1 MTYLGSIG
9 YFLTQGP
16 VLSNGSSSEKL
27 MLNGGLECTTCLSLA
42 LYAKCVCFA
51 SLTLTGE

>member
-9 YFLTQGP
+9 YFLAQGP

-27 MLNGGLECTTCLSLA
+27 MLNGGLECTT
-42 LYAKCVCFA
+42 
-51 SLTLTGE
+51 